1 MQQQS
6 LIYPFVLNM
15 WMMKKVDEAFVHG
28 QANLG
33 RLTQDEVTMILATP
47 QNA

>member
-1 MQQQS
+1 MKQS
-6 LIYPFVLNM
+6 LVYPFVLNM
-15 WMMKKVDEAFVHG
+15 WMMRKVDETFVKG